1 LHEQID
7 TVKKEI
13 EGPNKA
19 EKIFAKLKESL
30 KEFKEKVF
38 SEKSDTK
45 K

>member
-1 LHEQID
+1 
-7 TVKKEI
+7 VKKEI

-19 EKIFAKLKESL
+19 EKIFVKLKESL

-45 K
+45 KNEKE